1 MKKISLRYR
10 LLAGFTFIVIL
21 LAISVS
27 STLVLV
33 KSTKEHSSRVIS
45 LRVPT
50 ALAGSDMSRD
60 IYASL
65 AALRGWMLTGDE
77 IFKTQRTQVWQ
88 SIHKTSAKIDTL
100 SENWTNPENVK
111 SWKKF
116 KIILSQFSS
125 AQDLTEKIAHSSAQY
140 PATNILLTHVAPL
153 AAKMVKQITLIIDLE
168 ISEHPAEGENHL
180 QLLGMMTD
188 VRGSLG
194 LMLASIRAHLLTGEE
209 KFVAEFN
216 DYWTQNNK
224 RFTDLSNSEKQLSP
238 SQKLQ
243 FEKFKISRMQFK
255 PLPAKML
262 EIRSSKK
269 WDMASYLL
277 VTEAIPHADTLLN
290 ILLGDINEDG
300 EKTHG
305 MVGNQRELLI
315 EDSQTEAQLVDD
327 LYNLQWMLLVVG
339 VLFGAVFALLAS
351 RAFTA
356 PILSLANTMLHLA
369 SGKLDTKITDEDRGD
384 EIGEMIKAVQVF
396 KKNAI
401 ERERIERRQRETRRE
416 LDFQK
421 YALDEHA
428 IVSISN
434 VQGNIIYVNDK
445 FCDVSGFSKEELIG
459 KNHRIVKSDGHR
471 PKFFKDLWGAISNGE
486 VWHGELKNKAKDG
499 HYYWVMTTIVP
510 TLNANGKPFQY
521 VSIRTD
527 VTARKEA
534 ELKAITASRTKS
546 DLMAN
551 MSHELRTPLNAIIG
565 FSGFMKDEMFGSVGS
580 DKNREYIEDIN
591 SSGQHLLELINDI
604 LDVSAIEADGLELQE
619 SDVDVERIVNSTV
632 RLIKPRA
639 KTGEITITSSI
650 DENVPHIYADERRIK
665 QVLLNLLSNAVKF
678 TPQGGEVSVDAN
690 INDDGSF
697 SFLISDS
704 GIGMDEEEAAV
715 ALSAF
720 GQVDSGL
727 DRKHEGTGL
736 GLPLTKG
743 LMELHGGTLK
753 IKSKKG
759 HGTTVSATFPE
770 GRVIKNI

>member
-1 MKKISLRYR
+1 M
-10 LLAGFTFIVIL
+10 LAGFTFIVIL

-33 KSTKEHSSRVIS
+33 KSTKEHSNRVIS

-216 DYWTQNNK
+216 DYWTQNDK

>member
-1 MKKISLRYR
+1 M
-10 LLAGFTFIVIL
+10 LAGFTFIVIL

-153 AAKMVKQITLIIDLE
+153 AAKMAKQITFIIDLE

-216 DYWTQNNK
+216 DYWTQNDK

>member
-1 MKKISLRYR
+1 M
-10 LLAGFTFIVIL
+10 LAGFTFIVIL

-33 KSTKEHSSRVIS
+33 KSTKEHSNRVIS